1 MDAQAPQSVPASR
14 PVQQPQ
20 PLPVV
25 QLAAK
30 ANLFAE
36 AQRPTAMPSH
46 VPNATEPARPSLF
59 NTVTGAFRRRALQPA
74 PTTASQPAP
83 RREPEIAEYQAQNPN
98 VSVRQTSA
106 GDETGIEIPAFLRR
120 QHS

>member
-1 MDAQAPQSVPASR
+1 VPHAAS
-14 PVQQPQ
+14 
-20 PLPVV
+20 
-25 QLAAK
+25 
-30 ANLFAE
+30 
-36 AQRPTAMPSH
+36 
-46 VPNATEPARPSLF
+46 EPARPSLF

-74 PTTASQPAP
+74 AMPVQPPAM
-83 RREPEIAEYQAQNPN
+83 RREPEVTDSQAQNPH